1 MTPLLIASAA
11 ILLTVLVCWLVI
23 ALPLG
28 RRLDALT
35 RDLEAVGKALRPAEK
50 RDEAGVEATVTPR
63 SAGGPVSARPRAR
76 PLDAGVSGPSA
87 PRNAARTD
95 DNALAA
101 TLGTQSER
109 RSPARYERASAARDR
124 VARYRDLLAQRPKP
138 RQLQDVIDED
148 VDARAIDLGPDG
160 VTLSLSTFDPDDP
173 GQMLVALSGPDEQSL
188 MVLPTFEYLESFR
201 VAFSAPVQN
210 PAIVRHLFELDQDDG
225 GGLRLIEPALVR
237 IDEAGAPR
245 RSRAGRMGGYSSHV

>member
-1 MTPLLIASAA
+1 MTPLLIASVA

-28 RRLDALT
+28 RRLDALA
-35 RDLEAVGKALRPAEK
+35 RDLEAVRKALRRTEP
-50 RDEAGVEATVTPR
+50 RDEASGLAVVAPR
-63 SAGGPVSARPRAR
+63 LDDGLASARPRTR
-76 PLDAGVSGPSA
+76 PVDPGVSGTSA
-87 PRNAARTD
+87 PKIAARAAD
-95 DNALAA
+95 ALAP
-101 TLGTQSER
+101 TPGKRSER
-109 RSPARYERASAARDR
+109 GSPVRFERAAAARDR

-148 VDARAIDLGPDG
+148 VDARAIGFGPDG
-160 VTLSLSTFDPDDP
+160 VTLSLSAFDPDDP
-173 GQMLVALSGPDEQSL
+173 GQMLVALAGPDEESL